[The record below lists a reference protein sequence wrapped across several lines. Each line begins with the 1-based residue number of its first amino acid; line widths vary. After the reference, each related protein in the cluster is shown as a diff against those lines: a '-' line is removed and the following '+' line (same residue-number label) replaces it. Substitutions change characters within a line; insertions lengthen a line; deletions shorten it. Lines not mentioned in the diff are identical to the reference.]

1 MTLDG
6 ELTLDPE
13 GYIAS
18 GRGSLVFNHPNDPK
32 ILLKI
37 PKEKRPP
44 KLRRRISRSL
54 RPNKRRLGK
63 YREWHRETEEYIA
76 AMRKIG
82 GLPSC
87 LPAPRGF
94 VQTNL
99 GPAYAVEKISD
110 ENSTDL
116 ALTVEEYLK
125 DHDAQELRGVIDK
138 FFEDVGRYRI
148 IFFDMRLYNLCVVR
162 DASGNPVRIVSIDSI
177 GEATVLQVRKWSST
191 AYKHWFE
198 KTRKKFLNAVYPE

>member
-1 MTLDG
+1 MID
-6 ELTLDPE
+6 EFTLDPE

-37 PKEKRPP
+37 AKETRPA
-44 KLRRRISRSL
+44 KLRRRMSRSL

-63 YREWHRETEEYIA
+63 FREWHRETEEYIA
-76 AMRKIG
+76 AMHKIG

-116 ALTVEEYLK
+116 ALTIEGYLK
-125 DHDAQELRGVIDK
+125 DHDAQELRPAIDS
-138 FFEDVGRYRI
+138 FFEYVERYQI
-148 IFFDMRLYNLCVVR
+148 IFFDMKLYNLCVVR
-162 DASGNPVRIVSIDSI
+162 DASGKPIRIVSIDSI
-177 GEATVLQVRKWSST
+177 GEATVLQVRKWSSK

-198 KTRKKFLNAVYPE
+198 KAREKFLNAVYPE